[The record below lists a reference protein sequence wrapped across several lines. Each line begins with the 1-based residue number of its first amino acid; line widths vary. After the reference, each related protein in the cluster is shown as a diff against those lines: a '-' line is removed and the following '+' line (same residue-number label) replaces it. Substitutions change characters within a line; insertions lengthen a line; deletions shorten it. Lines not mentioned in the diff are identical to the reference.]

1 MKLSTWN
8 WISVPRVARR
18 IDSCEKVIKPGR
30 RAQRGP
36 EQRNAIFCHCS
47 PSRQR
52 NRLFFSSSL
61 FSSFFSF
68 FFLFLPT
75 LCNRWRTTRE
85 RARFNIFNGKRR
97 YNKSGFRAVCC
108 PARGLFNEKQRVT
121 KNLQGNGADIFLG
134 QMPIDYRFYSPLNG
148 RNAQL
153 FRGFPRFRSFNF
165 FSTHDFSSFFDSL
178 PVKKGIFVI
187 SRVCIFT
194 TYATTGK
201 LFPNISSYP
210 YCVPSRIR
218 YYCFSPLFNATVFSH
233 SRNVLSLN
241 VACAS
246 NESLANAF
254 LPLFPLSPFFF
265 SFFFSF
271 FPPFFFELRIFPPR
285 KPVKYAF

>member
-1 MKLSTWN
+1 M
-8 WISVPRVARR
+8 ARR

-178 PVKKGIFVI
+178 PVKKGIL
-187 SRVCIFT
+187 
-194 TYATTGK
+194 
-201 LFPNISSYP
+201 LFLG
-210 YCVPSRIR
+210 CVFSLRTLLRGNFFQIYHRIPIVFPR
-218 YYCFSPLFNATVFSH
+218 EFGIIVFHHFLMPPFSPIRATF
-233 SRNVLSLN
+233 
-241 VACAS
+241 
-246 NESLANAF
+246 F
-254 LPLFPLSPFFF
+254 L
-265 SFFFSF
+265 
-271 FPPFFFELRIFPPR
+271 
-285 KPVKYAF
+285 